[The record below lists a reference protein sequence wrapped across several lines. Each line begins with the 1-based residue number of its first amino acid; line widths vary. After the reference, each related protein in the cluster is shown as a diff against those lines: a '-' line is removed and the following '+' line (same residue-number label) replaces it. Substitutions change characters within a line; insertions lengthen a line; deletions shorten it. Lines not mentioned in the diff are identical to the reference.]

1 VRPAIEEVTAVFVE
15 KGLKVVTQPDPA
27 TTTSA

>member
-15 KGLKVVTQPDPA
+15 KGLNVVTQPDRITDCP
-27 TTTSA
+27 